1 MNTPKHFV
9 IQLGSLITLYVSI
22 TSLLVLIFSI
32 TNLKFPDEA
41 ASYWEDESAREAIRV
56 SIAMLV
62 VFFPAYLGLT
72 RVSNQSR
79 RKELHGKYST
89 FAKWLVY
96 LSLLVSAGIVL
107 IDLVVLINFFLN
119 GEITQRFLVKVFAL
133 LVVVGAAFQYY
144 ALDIRNYFYNRVK
157 ASLYFALGATV
168 VVVVALA
175 LGYSYIETPT
185 EVREMRLDEQ
195 QVDDLRNVY
204 WQVEE
209 SYQAHTVLPES
220 MEELYQDGGLP
231 EAPTGRDAYAYAV
244 TDATTF
250 ELCATFAH
258 PSQDTEFGR
267 VAPVTEK
274 NYNWAHESGE
284 KCFTRTVRTDDLRN

>member
-9 IQLGSLITLYVSI
+9 IQLGSLIALYISI
-22 TSLLVLIFSI
+22 TSLLILVFSI

-41 ASYWEDESAREAIRV
+41 ASYWEDENAREAIRV

-62 VFFPAYLGLT
+62 VFFPTYLGLT
-72 RVSNQSR
+72 RISNQSR

-96 LSLLVSAGIVL
+96 LSLLVSAGIL
-107 IDLVVLINFFLN
+107 LTDLVVLINFFLN

-133 LVVVGAAFQYY
+133 LVIVGAAFQYY

-157 ASLYFALGATV
+157 ISFYFAAGASVMVLASLI
-168 VVVVALA
+168 
-175 LGYSYIETPT
+175 LGYTYIETPA
-185 EVREMRLDEQ
+185 EVREMRLDTQ

-209 SYQAHTVLPES
+209 SYRVHSVLPET
-220 MEELYQDGGLP
+220 MEDLYLDGGLP
-231 EAPTGRDAYAYAV
+231 EAPTGREAYVYKV
-244 TDATTF
+244 IDDTTF
-250 ELCATFAH
+250 ELCATFVHA
-258 PSQDTEFGR
+258 SQDDEFSR
-267 VAPVTEK
+267 VAPIAEK
-274 NYNWAHESGE
+274 NYNWSHQTGE
-284 KCFTRTVRTDDLRN
+284 KCFTRTVRMENTSN